1 MVTAGRYIAL
11 EGSEGCGKSTQA
23 AWLAADLDAVLTR
36 EQGGTAIGQLIR
48 GILLDPANTALDHRS
63 EALLN
68 AADRAQHIGELI
80 APALD
85 AGMHV
90 VSDRSVYSTLAYQG
104 YGRRLPL
111 EELRSINDWAIRGRW
126 PELAILLEVDPAAL
140 DERTRLR
147 TKDRFER
154 ETKRFHDRVR
164 KGFAELTADE
174 PDRWVVI
181 DAAQPLPNVTGQIVH
196 AVARQFHVSID
207 AREQSGSRL

>member
-1 MVTAGRYIAL
+1 MATTGRYIAL

-23 AWLAADLDAVLTR
+23 AWLAADLNAILTR

-48 GILLDPANTALDHRS
+48 RILLDPANTALDHRA

-68 AADRAQHIGELI
+68 AADRAQHVGELI

-85 AGMHV
+85 AGRHV

-104 YGRRLPL
+104 YGRRLAL
-111 EELRSINDWAIRGRW
+111 DELRTINDWAIRGCW
-126 PELAILLEVDPAAL
+126 PDLAILIEVDPATLA
-140 DERTRLR
+140 ERTKER

-164 KGFAELTADE
+164 KGFSELAAAD
-174 PDRWVVI
+174 PQRWAVI
-181 DAAQPLPNVTGQIVH
+181 DGNATPRVVRQRVRT
-196 AVARQFHVSID
+196 AVRK
-207 AREQSGSRL
+207 RLGI

>member
-1 MVTAGRYIAL
+1 MVTAGKYIAL

-36 EQGGTAIGQLIR
+36 EQGGTPIGGLIR
-48 GILLDPANTALDHRS
+48 SILLDPANTALDHRA

-80 APALD
+80 APALA
-85 AGMHV
+85 AGRHV

-111 EELRSINDWAIRGRW
+111 DEIRSINDWAIRGHW
-126 PELAILLEVDPAAL
+126 PDLAILIEVDTATL
-140 DERTRLR
+140 DERMKAR

-164 KGFAELTADE
+164 KGFSQLAAAEPE
-174 PDRWVVI
+174 RFVVI
-181 DAAQPLPNVTGQIVH
+181 DGNATAAVVRRRIRT
-196 AVARQFHVSID
+196 AVRK
-207 AREQSGSRL
+207 RLGI

>member
-1 MVTAGRYIAL
+1 MVTAGKYIAL

-36 EQGGTAIGQLIR
+36 EQGGTRIGGLIR

-68 AADRAQHIGELI
+68 AADRAQHIAELI
-80 APALD
+80 APALA
-85 AGMHV
+85 AGRHV

-111 EELRSINDWAIRGRW
+111 DDIRTINDWAIRGTW
-126 PELAILLEVDPAAL
+126 PDLAILIEVDTATL
-140 DERTRLR
+140 DERMRSR

-164 KGFAELTADE
+164 KGFAQLAADE
-174 PDRWVVI
+174 PERWVVI
-181 DAAQPLPNVTGQIVH
+181 DGNATP
-196 AVARQFHVSID
+196 AVVRRRIRTAVRK
-207 AREQSGSRL
+207 RLGI

>member
-48 GILLDPANTALDHRS
+48 GMLLDPANTALDHRA

-85 AGMHV
+85 AGTHV

-164 KGFAELTADE
+164 KGFAELAAAE

-181 DAAQPLPNVTGQIVH
+181 DANATP
-196 AVARQFHVSID
+196 AVVRRRIRTAVRK
-207 AREQSGSRL
+207 RLGI

>member
-48 GILLDPANTALDHRS
+48 GILLDPANTALDHRA

-85 AGMHV
+85 AGTHV

-111 EELRSINDWAIRGRW
+111 EELCSINDWAIRGRW

-164 KGFAELTADE
+164 KGFAELAAAE

-181 DAAQPLPNVTGQIVH
+181 DANATP
-196 AVARQFHVSID
+196 AVVRRRIRAAVRK
-207 AREQSGSRL
+207 RLGI

>member
-23 AWLAADLDAVLTR
+23 AWLAADLNAVLTR

-48 GILLDPANTALDHRS
+48 GILLDPANTSLDHRA

-85 AGMHV
+85 AGTHV

-164 KGFAELTADE
+164 KGFAELAAAE

-181 DAAQPLPNVTGQIVH
+181 DANATP
-196 AVARQFHVSID
+196 AVVRRRIRSAVRK
-207 AREQSGSRL
+207 RLGI

>member
-48 GILLDPANTALDHRS
+48 GMLLDPANTALDHRA

-85 AGMHV
+85 AGTHV

-111 EELRSINDWAIRGRW
+111 EELRSINDWAVRGRW
-126 PELAILLEVDPAAL
+126 PELAILLEVDPVAL

-164 KGFAELTADE
+164 KGFAELAAAE

-181 DAAQPLPNVTGQIVH
+181 DANATP
-196 AVARQFHVSID
+196 AVVRRRIRTAVRK
-207 AREQSGSRL
+207 R